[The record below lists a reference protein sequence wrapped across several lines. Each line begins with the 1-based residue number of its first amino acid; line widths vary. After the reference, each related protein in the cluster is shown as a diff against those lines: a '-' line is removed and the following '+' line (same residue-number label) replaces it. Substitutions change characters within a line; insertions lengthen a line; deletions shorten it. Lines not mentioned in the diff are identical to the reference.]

1 MTPTTVLAE
10 DYTSPILNYHL
21 VQIRFSFFL
30 QRPILHCSFT
40 HSLLVCLS
48 SVRFPGFVWHL
59 TLVPS
64 FAMTC
69 VCDKAVGAFETVPS
83 AVDVRQW
90 IACDIG
96 GKVQVQ
102 RLEGQRLVSFEVD
115 VITKLGVQL
124 DLESFHLLLVT
135 VYLLLH
141 L

>member
-1 MTPTTVLAE
+1 
-10 DYTSPILNYHL
+10 
-21 VQIRFSFFL
+21 
-30 QRPILHCSFT
+30 
-40 HSLLVCLS
+40 
-48 SVRFPGFVWHL
+48 
-59 TLVPS
+59 
-64 FAMTC
+64 MTC